1 MLRLPPALLLLP
13 LLACGAPRDARRP
26 DTPASD
32 APRAAAPDTS
42 APDRESIDDPALA
55 TVPES
60 SWIRIDSLTLIGFY
74 PVRSNE
80 QLDADEDLATALD
93 DFSYHLGTAMDSLRV
108 RGVAVHLHGGDT
120 LWLRTRD
127 ARWRWVRPADSA
139 DIGYVLVDSTQRQA
153 VLFGVRSWLDLPADV
168 DAFRRGTSLPR

>member
-1 MLRLPPALLLLP
+1 MVRLRPALLLLP
-13 LLACGAPRDARRP
+13 LLACGAPRDAQRADAPPAATP
-26 DTPASD
+26 DT
-32 APRAAAPDTS
+32 TS
-42 APDRESIDDPALA
+42 PGLATVDDPALA

-139 DIGYVLVDSTQRQA
+139 DIGYVLVDSTRRQV
-153 VLFGVRSWLDLPADV
+153 VLFGVRTWIDLPAEV